1 MQLLKACICFFAA
14 SLLLV
19 FTYSC
24 NSDSIPK
31 PKGYFAIELPQKKYL
46 LFDKPGYPYTFE
58 YPVYGNVIKDSTFF
72 DDKPEND
79 YWVNID
85 FPAFEGRLHLSYK
98 AIGRNEFNKLV
109 DDAFKMTDKHSLKA
123 SSIDEIP
130 VSGGTGVTGFIF
142 DVGGNAATGKQFFV
156 TDSTTHFLRG
166 ALYFNS
172 SPNYDSIQPVEQF
185 LYKDMQHIIQTLKW
199 RK

>member
-98 AIGRNEFNKLV
+98 AIGKNEFNKLV
-109 DDAFKMTDKHSLKA
+109 DDA
-123 SSIDEIP
+123 
-130 VSGGTGVTGFIF
+130 
-142 DVGGNAATGKQFFV
+142 
-156 TDSTTHFLRG
+156 
-166 ALYFNS
+166 
-172 SPNYDSIQPVEQF
+172 
-185 LYKDMQHIIQTLKW
+185 
-199 RK
+199 

>member
-1 MQLLKACICFFAA
+1 MQLLKVCMYLFTAL
-14 SLLLV
+14 LLLV
-19 FTYSC
+19 FSTSC

-31 PKGYFAIELPQKKYL
+31 PKGYFAIELPPKKYL
-46 LFDKPGYPYTFE
+46 LFDMPGYPYTFE
-58 YPVYGNVIKDSTFF
+58 YPVYGTVIKDSTFF
-72 DDKPEND
+72 DAKPENE

-85 FPAFEGRLHLSYK
+85 FPTFEGRLHLSYK
-98 AIGRNEFNKLV
+98 AIGKNEFSKLV

-123 SSIDEIP
+123 SSIDEI
-130 VSGGTGVTGFIF
+130 VVNGGPDVNGFIF
-142 DVGGNAATGKQFFV
+142 DVGGNAATGKQFYV

-172 SPNYDSIQPVEQF
+172 MPNYDSIQPVEQF
-185 LYKDMQHIIQTLKW
+185 LYKDMQHLIQTLKW

>member
-1 MQLLKACICFFAA
+1 MQLLKVHVHLFVV
-14 SLLLV
+14 SLLIIFLA
-19 FTYSC
+19 SC

-31 PKGYFAIELPQKKYL
+31 PKGYFAIEFPEKKYL
-46 LFDKPGYPYTFE
+46 LFDKPDYPYTFE

-85 FPAFEGRLHLSYK
+85 FPTFEGRLHLSYK
-98 AIGRNEFNKLV
+98 KIGLNQFDKLV

-130 VSGGTGVTGFIF
+130 VSGGQGVNGFIF

-185 LYKDMQHIIQTLKW
+185 LYKDMQHLIETLKW
-199 RK
+199 RN